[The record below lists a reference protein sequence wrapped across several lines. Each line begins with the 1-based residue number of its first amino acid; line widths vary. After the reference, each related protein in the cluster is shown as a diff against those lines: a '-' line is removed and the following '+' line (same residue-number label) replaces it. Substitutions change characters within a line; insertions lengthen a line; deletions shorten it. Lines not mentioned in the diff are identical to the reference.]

1 MNKVI
6 QCPCGYVIRA
16 DDDEALVSLAQQH
29 SRETHSMELTAEEAL
44 AMAQPE

>member
-16 DDDEALVSLAQQH
+16 DDEETLVARAQQH
-29 SRETHSMELTAEEAL
+29 ARETHSMELTAEQAL
-44 AMAQPE
+44 AMARPE